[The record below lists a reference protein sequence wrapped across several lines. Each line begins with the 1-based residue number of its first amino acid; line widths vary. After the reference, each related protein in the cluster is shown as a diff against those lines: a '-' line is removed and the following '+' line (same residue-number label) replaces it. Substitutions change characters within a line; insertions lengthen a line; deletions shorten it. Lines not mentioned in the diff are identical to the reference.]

1 MQQVAV
7 LPYVKGQNFNW
18 WATVSDSTGD
28 LDGVEIPLNEIPGKD
43 YDYHLVTYN
52 LWDAM
57 EGFCA
62 YSNPYAVDNCN
73 WEMTKIEGRGGGA
86 EDESCRDR
94 GKQSCEDHFAA
105 TNTARA
111 TTCVALIFAAI
122 VSLGILFVNIRA
134 HLEVG
139 SGLEASPKAIFGA
152 AAVLAVGGV
161 IGLAGAANYRSTVAA
176 AVEKGDVSLR
186 EGGRLCES
194 GCELSLYGGLVAM
207 VVGMAFAAY
216 EAYLNREE
224 LRGIDVKAMAGA
236 LVSKAGAP
244 VFPRAFELVALLGL
258 VCVVLQATA
267 LGASMRWAR
276 FFLVGAPP
284 ICEYYECQFTY
295 NVEYGL
301 SVFDVQEDNYYG
313 SCQGD
318 CRPEGV
324 GTWEIEDKYQCNFA
338 MLAAEQACKE
348 NEDCRHRDK
357 NEFCKEVI
365 YNTILARDK
374 VRTALVFALIAGLG
388 CLFECVSRHRG
399 SRNYPE
405 KYKSMV
411 FLGFSTLLW
420 IGGAVSVGGADE
432 YEQMMGE
439 AGEGFIFDK
448 TANDGICLE
457 GCQLARAAGGI
468 ALAGGLVAML
478 LQCYRCAKS
487 RDSGEE
493 QTVSAPPMNEKREP
507 AAPAAETEEA
517 RLATQAGEEIPVP
530 VERPGFTRKLAW
542 YLFGEQEP
550 VAESE
555 GVVVEAEAMGEQGE
569 LAPEGVV
576 VEAEAMWE
584 QEELE
589 PEC

>member
-1 MQQVAV
+1 MQLVAV

-176 AVEKGDVSLR
+176 AVEKGYVSLR
-186 EGGRLCES
+186 YGSFGHR
-194 GCELSLYGGLVAM
+194 GCDLSLYGGLVAM

-216 EAYLNREE
+216 EAYFNREE
-224 LRGIDVKAMAGA
+224 LRGTDVKE
-236 LVSKAGAP
+236 P
-244 VFPRAFELVALLGL
+244 D
-258 VCVVLQATA
+258 
-267 LGASMRWAR
+267 
-276 FFLVGAPP
+276 
-284 ICEYYECQFTY
+284 
-295 NVEYGL
+295 
-301 SVFDVQEDNYYG
+301 DVDE
-313 SCQGD
+313 
-318 CRPEGV
+318 
-324 GTWEIEDKYQCNFA
+324 
-338 MLAAEQACKE
+338 
-348 NEDCRHRDK
+348 
-357 NEFCKEVI
+357 
-365 YNTILARDK
+365 K
-374 VRTALVFALIAGLG
+374 V
-388 CLFECVSRHRG
+388 
-399 SRNYPE
+399 
-405 KYKSMV
+405 
-411 FLGFSTLLW
+411 
-420 IGGAVSVGGADE
+420 
-432 YEQMMGE
+432 
-439 AGEGFIFDK
+439 K
-448 TANDGICLE
+448 TSE
-457 GCQLARAAGGI
+457 
-468 ALAGGLVAML
+468 
-478 LQCYRCAKS
+478 AKS
-487 RDSGEE
+487 ADL
-493 QTVSAPPMNEKREP
+493 APLTPTTAFLKSLETRRP
-507 AAPAAETEEA
+507 AKPETEAEPEPEA
-517 RLATQAGEEIPVP
+517 DAEE
-530 VERPGFTRKLAW
+530 PGFVGKLSSF
-542 YLFGEQEP
+542 LFGEQEP

-555 GVVVEAEAMGEQGE
+555 GVVVSIEPKAEGPADEKE
-569 LAPEGVV
+569 TYNRIADWYDKPENAALRATWGPYPKLEEFQAWPGFVQV
-576 VEAEAMWE
+576 TNAFLDAEV
-584 QEELE
+584 
-589 PEC
+589 